1 MFLLKDLPTS
11 ETFKKFKADY
21 PDLDIPRTALFLR
34 LLRVGSDLM
43 TILDAYLR
51 PFGLTH
57 GRWITLILLHRED
70 THRVVPSVLAN
81 KQGVKRA
88 TMTNLLDRLERDA
101 LVRRV
106 ACNQDGRSVQVE
118 LTKAG
123 KQKLDEIMPGYY
135 RMVKGLFREIEST
148 TIKEMTQVLD
158 ELRRGLKG
166 IE

>member
-11 ETFKKFKADY
+11 ETFKKFKKDY
-21 PDLDIPRTALFLR
+21 PDLDVPRTSLFLR

-70 THRVVPSVLAN
+70 THRAVPSVLAH

-101 LVRRV
+101 LIRRI
-106 ACNQDGRSVQVE
+106 ACNKDGRSVQVE

-123 KQKLDEIMPGYY
+123 KNKLDQIMPGYY
-135 RMVKGLFREIEST
+135 RMVKGLFKGIKLKS
-148 TIKEMTQVLD
+148 IKEMTIVLD
-158 ELRRGLKG
+158 ELRSSLKG